1 MFGFPS
7 EKGSILWNWR
17 VFRIFAASASEVVV
31 KVLAMVI
38 SWASPTKE
46 FADISDSDTLKGVY
60 QGDPKLF

>member
-7 EKGSILWNWR
+7 EKGSILWHCR

-38 SWASPTKE
+38 SWASPNKE
-46 FADISDSDTLKGVY
+46 FADISDSDT
-60 QGDPKLF
+60 